1 MKEKKCSWIILC
13 SFFVCFCFF
22 QPLWAEKRV
31 ERGNDIVSV
40 IRHGVRNDGSVI
52 GSELN
57 ELVVRSYGKTLYFP
71 VGTYNLSEPIILPYD
86 YTKNV
91 NIVFDKNALIKTDL
105 PLEAL
110 LKVGYSE
117 MSTPDVTHRRFS
129 YIEGGMFDCY
139 NVENGIMVNGLK
151 QLVSLKSI
159 SLFKGRN
166 THIRI
171 SVTDDFRGTVSSD
184 TKIDNVTIQGISS
197 NEEVYGI
204 YIDQACC
211 DCKISNTFIY
221 STKYGL
227 VTKSAGHI
235 LNNLH
240 ILSMHTTGGLDLGV
254 KGFRSTE
261 GIRVEADGFFIFNE
275 VYYDTV
281 DRGIVVAADRNPTLV
296 LDKNIFYSYLP
307 DFGTSFLYRD
317 HKAATPFQAKMS
329 NCIIEVAKQGYKIF
343 DVGPEAIK
351 NDVEG
356 NFSFVN
362 CAMRNSHLLSPFD
375 FSLMQRIREKR
386 CDVLSA
392 PEQAT
397 GGLQAVD
404 SLQWYVLGAVFASP
418 YRNLLKLDLA
428 KDGVVELDLLFAGG
442 ESEIHGRILKSPD
455 GTSFQLG
462 YVVKDE
468 YCILLLRTPR
478 GKVYPAICD
487 VLGNGCFLATPS
499 KDRYYKPED
508 YGVDQDPVILH

>member
-1 MKEKKCSWIILC
+1 M
-13 SFFVCFCFF
+13 
-22 QPLWAEKRV
+22 
-31 ERGNDIVSV
+31 
-40 IRHGVRNDGSVI
+40 
-52 GSELN
+52 
-57 ELVVRSYGKTLYFP
+57 
-71 VGTYNLSEPIILPYD
+71 
-86 YTKNV
+86 
-91 NIVFDKNALIKTDL
+91 
-105 PLEAL
+105 
-110 LKVGYSE
+110 
-117 MSTPDVTHRRFS
+117 
-129 YIEGGMFDCY
+129 
-139 NVENGIMVNGLK
+139 
-151 QLVSLKSI
+151 
-159 SLFKGRN
+159 
-166 THIRI
+166 
-171 SVTDDFRGTVSSD
+171 
-184 TKIDNVTIQGISS
+184 TIQGISS

-343 DVGPEAIK
+343 DVSPEAIK

-386 CDVLSA
+386 CDALSA
-392 PEQAT
+392 PEQAA

-428 KDGVVELDLLFAGG
+428 KDGVAELDLLFAGG
-442 ESEIHGRILKSPD
+442 EPEIHSRMLKSPD
-455 GTSFQLG
+455 RTSFQLG

-487 VLGNGCFLATPS
+487 VLGNSCFWRLLP
-499 KDRYYKPED
+499 KIDIINRKIM
-508 YGVDQDPVILH
+508 G

>member
-1 MKEKKCSWIILC
+1 MKEKKYGLIILC
-13 SFFVCFCFF
+13 GFLLYTFL
-22 QPLWAEKRV
+22 PLRAGKRA
-31 ERGNDIVSV
+31 GQGSDIVSV
-40 IRHGVRNDGSVI
+40 IKHGIRNDGAVI
-52 GSELN
+52 GPELN
-57 ELVVRSYGKTLYFP
+57 ELVTRSYGKTLYFP
-71 VGTYNLSEPIILPYD
+71 AGIYNLSEPVVLPYD

-91 NIVFDKNALIKTDL
+91 NILFDKNALIKTDL
-105 PLEAL
+105 PMEAL

-117 MSTPDVTHRRFS
+117 MTTPDVTHRRFS
-129 YIEGGMFDCY
+129 YIEGGMFDCS
-139 NVENGIMVNGLK
+139 NVDNGIMVNGLK
-151 QLVSLKSI
+151 QLVSLKYI

-171 SVTDDFRGTVSSD
+171 SVTDDFRGTGSSD

-240 ILSMHTTGGLDLGV
+240 ILSMHTTGGLDLGL

-343 DVGPEAIK
+343 DVSPEAIK

-386 CDVLSA
+386 CDALSA
-392 PEQAT
+392 PEQAA

-428 KDGVVELDLLFAGG
+428 KDGVAELDLLFAGG
-442 ESEIHGRILKSPD
+442 EPEIHSRMLKSPD
-455 GTSFQLG
+455 RTSFQLG

-487 VLGNGCFLATPS
+487 VLGNSCFLATPS

>member
-1 MKEKKCSWIILC
+1 M
-13 SFFVCFCFF
+13 
-22 QPLWAEKRV
+22 
-31 ERGNDIVSV
+31 
-40 IRHGVRNDGSVI
+40 
-52 GSELN
+52 
-57 ELVVRSYGKTLYFP
+57 
-71 VGTYNLSEPIILPYD
+71 
-86 YTKNV
+86 
-91 NIVFDKNALIKTDL
+91 
-105 PLEAL
+105 
-110 LKVGYSE
+110 
-117 MSTPDVTHRRFS
+117 
-129 YIEGGMFDCY
+129 
-139 NVENGIMVNGLK
+139 
-151 QLVSLKSI
+151 
-159 SLFKGRN
+159 
-166 THIRI
+166 
-171 SVTDDFRGTVSSD
+171 
-184 TKIDNVTIQGISS
+184 
-197 NEEVYGI
+197 
-204 YIDQACC
+204 
-211 DCKISNTFIY
+211 
-221 STKYGL
+221 
-227 VTKSAGHI
+227 
-235 LNNLH
+235 
-240 ILSMHTTGGLDLGV
+240 
-254 KGFRSTE
+254 
-261 GIRVEADGFFIFNE
+261 
-275 VYYDTV
+275 YYDTV

-343 DVGPEAIK
+343 DVSPEAIK

-362 CAMRNSHLLSPFD
+362 CAMKNSHLLSPFD

-386 CDVLSA
+386 CDALSA
-392 PEQAT
+392 PEQAA

-428 KDGVVELDLLFAGG
+428 KDGVAELDLLFAGG
-442 ESEIHGRILKSPD
+442 EPEIHGKMLKSPD
-455 GTSFQLG
+455 STSFQLG